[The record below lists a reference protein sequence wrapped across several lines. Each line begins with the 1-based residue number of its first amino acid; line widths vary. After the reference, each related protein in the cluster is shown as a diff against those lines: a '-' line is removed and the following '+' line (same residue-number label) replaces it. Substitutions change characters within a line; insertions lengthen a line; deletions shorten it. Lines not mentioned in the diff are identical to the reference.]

1 MEPIEYERMDAAEER
16 LWWYRALHAQLLDA
30 LGRSPLP
37 AGAAILDAGC
47 GTGGLL
53 KRLAAIAPG
62 RPRVGLD
69 REATAAHRAA
79 CKSDASI
86 VIGSVDALPFADA
99 SFGADMLYHR
109 DVDPSRA
116 ASDAYRCLMPEGMIV
131 VNRPAFGWLASYHD
145 RQVHGARR
153 YDPRTGACAAG
164 TGRRPRA
171 QTARV
176 AAVLADQCSVRRGH
190 ADRTPRDEMGAALSG
205 RRLGRRG
212 GATMSAPA
220 VLPARVGLSFV
231 VPVSAGDLDVVY
243 SRHAVKQHAAW
254 RNLGSGFA
262 NRVADWLLD
271 KPRGLYVSSFRCMS
285 RFVVDNVIRYTG
297 PFPYMDGFVLQV
309 AGRIDSIEVKPL
321 RIASGVGLVF
331 MVLGLIG
338 TVAVVAEGLLGILGE
353 YLGKLV
359 RVINGKPQAVVREF
373 VGPATPPEQPT

>member
-1 MEPIEYERMDAAEER
+1 VEPIEYERMDAAEER

-116 ASDAYRCLMPEGMIV
+116 ASEAYRCLMPEGMIV

-205 RRLGRRG
+205 RRLGPRG
-212 GATMSAPA
+212 GAPMSAPG
-220 VLPARVGLSFV
+220 VLPARVALSFV
-231 VPVSAGDLDVVY
+231 VPVY
-243 SRHAVKQHAAW
+243 
-254 RNLGSGFA
+254 
-262 NRVADWLLD
+262 
-271 KPRGLYVSSFRCMS
+271 RGARTVGP
-285 RFVVDNVIRYTG
+285 VVDAIAQLRIEGGVEVVLVNDGSPDDSGAVCCTLTRRTDVAVTLVDLAKNAGEHNAAITG
-297 PFPYMDGFVLQV
+297 LRHTRGAYVV
-309 AGRIDSIEVKPL
+309 TIDDDRQRALALGASEHIVKPADREEIAAAVL
-321 RIASGVGLVF
+321 RLSERERA
-331 MVLGLIG
+331 
-338 TVAVVAEGLLGILGE
+338 VAA
-353 YLGKLV
+353 
-359 RVINGKPQAVVREF
+359 
-373 VGPATPPEQPT
+373 